1 LELASK
7 NAAIGIIAAG
17 ALVGWFACKAKK
29 IRQQNQPFYYL
40 LDQIFHPNWYLPL
53 GSTVQPTVGN
63 AGETQSS

>member
-29 IRQQNQPFYYL
+29 I
-40 LDQIFHPNWYLPL
+40 
-53 GSTVQPTVGN
+53 GSTGN
-63 AGETQSS
+63 LVV